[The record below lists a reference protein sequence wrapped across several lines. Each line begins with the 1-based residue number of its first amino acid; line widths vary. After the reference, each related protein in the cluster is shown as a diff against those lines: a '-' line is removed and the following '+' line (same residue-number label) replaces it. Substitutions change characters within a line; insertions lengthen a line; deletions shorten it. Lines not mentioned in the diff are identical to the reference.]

1 MGALLM
7 PRNVLGR
14 NLPEMLFG
22 MSLKPYKGIHESS
35 TSGSRVGTT
44 YQPRYTTRQTKRF
57 YDSIESL
64 LEVLPIRDGLTLSF
78 HHALREGD
86 NVILPIID
94 AFASHGVKDITLAST
109 ALFPVHTP
117 LLEHIQSGVI
127 NRIEGSLNGPLGRAV
142 SRGEI
147 EIPTILRS
155 HGGRARAVQEGSLHI
170 DLAFISASTC
180 DYIGNLTGRIGSSA
194 FGSLGYPIDT
204 DTLYAD
210 VVIGV
215 TDNVVSTPL
224 TQISIPSS
232 RVDYVLEVDNIGDP
246 SKIASGSLG
255 RKIPQ
260 QRLEIAENVVRIMEY
275 SGYLEDGFNWQA
287 GAGGMSLAA
296 SMYLKDLIA
305 DKNIRGGYIFG
316 GIATNSVKMLEDGL
330 FRTIYD
336 AQSFDLGA
344 VKSLQENPQH
354 IEVSI
359 DHAYNPFNK
368 ACIAINTDFSVLG
381 ATEVDLNFN
390 VNVNTF
396 SNGLINSGI
405 GGHQDAARAKISIIV
420 VPLARRVPSIID
432 SVTTVSTPGDSID
445 IIVTDGG
452 IAINPKQTPKRLKVE
467 KLLKEA
473 KLNIKPI
480 EELKELA
487 LSQASPLSPELTSEV
502 TTLIEYRDGTHL
514 DVIYRIVD

>member
-1 MGALLM
+1 MHK
-7 PRNVLGR
+7 NSLGR
-14 NLPEMLFG
+14 NLPEKLFG
-22 MSLKPYKGIHESS
+22 ISLKPYKGIHQSS
-35 TSGSRVGTT
+35 ISGSRVGTI
-44 YQPRYTTRQTKRF
+44 YQPRYVNRKTKRF

-64 LEVLPIRDGLTLSF
+64 MEVLPIKDGMSLSF

-94 AFASHGVKDITLAST
+94 AFASYGVKNLTLAST

-117 LLEHIQSGVI
+117 LIEHIQSGVI
-127 NRIEGSLNGPLGRAV
+127 KRIEGSLNGPLGRAV

-147 EIPTILRS
+147 EIPTVLRS
-155 HGGRARAVQEGSLHI
+155 HGGRVRAVQEGSLHI
-170 DLAFISASTC
+170 DLAFISASAC
-180 DYIGNLTGRIGSSA
+180 DYIGNLTGRIGSNA
-194 FGSLGYPIDT
+194 FGSLGYPLDT

-215 TDNVVSTPL
+215 TDNVLSTPL

-232 RVDYVLEVDNIGDP
+232 RVDYVLEVDSIGDP

-260 QRLEIAENVVRIMEY
+260 QRLEIAENVVKIMEY
-275 SGYLEDGFNWQA
+275 SGFLEDGFNWQA

-296 SMYLKDLIA
+296 SMYLRDLIT
-305 DKNIRGGYIFG
+305 DKKICGGYIFG

-344 VKSLQENPQH
+344 VKSLRENSQH

-368 ACIAINTDFSVLG
+368 ACIALNTDFSVLG

-396 SNGLINSGI
+396 SNGMINSGI
-405 GGHQDAARAKISIIV
+405 GGHQDAARAKICMIV

-452 IAINPKQTPKRLKVE
+452 IAINPRKTAKRVRVE
-467 KLLKEA
+467 KLLRAA
-473 KLNIKPI
+473 KLNFRSI
-480 EELKELA
+480 EELKEVA
-487 LSQASPLSPELTSEV
+487 LSQASPLTPELTSEV
-502 TTLIEYRDGTHL
+502 TTLVEYRDGTHL
-514 DVIYRIVD
+514 DVIYSVVD